1 MKSVFKLIFCLTLL
15 CQGAFAAKTDP
26 LIHPNRDYS
35 HTDSLYA
42 VLKLHEGTIKIALN
56 FKQSPMTVANFV
68 KLTQDG
74 FYNGLSFHRVIPG
87 FMIQGG
93 DPKGDGS
100 GGPGYRI
107 PDEANTLTHEI
118 GSVSMANT
126 GEFDTGGS
134 QFFICHRPQ
143 KHLNG
148 RHTVF
153 GQVIEGLDVIYRVQA
168 GDPILS
174 LQIIEKLK

>member
-1 MKSVFKLIFCLTLL
+1 MKFALKLIFCLSLL
-15 CQGAFAAKTDP
+15 CASAFAAPAEALT
-26 LIHPNRDYS
+26 HPNRDYS
-35 HTDSLYA
+35 KTDSLYA

-68 KLTQDG
+68 QLAQKG
-74 FYNGLSFHRVIPG
+74 FYNGLTFHRVIPG

-93 DPKGDGS
+93 DPNGDGS

-107 PDEANTLTHEI
+107 PDEANVLTHEI

-126 GEFDTGGS
+126 GSFDTGGS
-134 QFFICHRPQ
+134 QFFICQRPQ

-153 GQVIEGLDVIYRVQA
+153 GQVVEGLDVIYRVEQ

-174 LQIIEKLK
+174 LEIIEKLK